1 MTEREVDLDNTAVM
15 DEPREATETLAFA
28 ALIELKAAHDDD
40 EERGVFEGLAST
52 FGNTDRGGDVIMP
65 GAFAAAVKGNP
76 KKIKLLFAHDTREP
90 VGVIMELEET
100 DRGLR
105 IKGRLLIEQGVPTA
119 DKVFALLKAGA
130 LDALSIGFMVPNNG
144 AVFDRE
150 AGVRVLK
157 KIDLLEISIVTFPM
171 NPKAKIQRVKALAV
185 EGIETKRDFENYLR
199 EAGFSANA
207 AKAITAGGFKETS
220 DLRDG
225 AGDDLRDLLAKLKR
239 ACKILTD

>member
-1 MTEREVDLDNTAVM
+1 MRIPFWPVEDA
-15 DEPREATETLAFA
+15 AAFA
-28 ALIELKAAHDDD
+28 DADPDVWLDRTVQYWKGALSKAAHIEVPCRKATEALLAAHVCQLIANDHG
-40 EERGVFEGLAST
+40 EVHGGEG
-52 FGNTDRGGDVIMP
+52 FYDFFFIRD
-65 GAFAAAVKGNP
+65 GAYQV
-76 KKIKLLFAHDTREP
+76 
-90 VGVIMELEET
+90 MELEEA

-157 KIDLLEISIVTFPM
+157 KIDLMEISIVTFPM
-171 NPKAKIQRVKALAV
+171 NPKAKIQRVKALAA

-199 EAGFSANA
+199 EAGFSA
-207 AKAITAGGFKETS
+207 
-220 DLRDG
+220 
-225 AGDDLRDLLAKLKR
+225 
-239 ACKILTD
+239 